1 MKISL
6 ENKRALVGGSSK
18 GLGFAVAKQLAISGA
33 KVTLVARNIYA
44 LKDNVNELNEL
55 TNCQHEYLEVNYN
68 NFEDYKEKIKKYII
82 GNPIDI
88 LINNTQGPKA
98 GDVESVSLDDY
109 QKSFDLL
116 FKSVVFTTNLC
127 LDHMKKNK
135 WGRII
140 NISSAS
146 ASIGNRGQSNYA
158 AAKAGVEAFTK
169 SLAKEVGKRDI
180 TINAVAPGF
189 ISTDMTENNK
199 GVNADYLAKE
209 IPLGRFGKPEEVASL
224 ISFMCSDGA
233 SYITGQTIHINGG
246 LYM

>member
-1 MKISL
+1 MKT
-6 ENKRALVGGSSK
+6 ALVTGASRGIGRAIALELKSKDFSIIGTATSKAGVDALIENGIEGYILDLNSPNSIGS
-18 GLGFAVAKQLAISGA
+18 FWEQ
-33 KVTLVARNIYA
+33 
-44 LKDNVNELNEL
+44 
-55 TNCQHEYLEVNYN
+55 LEVDKKNISILVN
-68 NFEDYKEKIKKYII
+68 NAGITRDNIVLRMSDDEWS
-82 GNPIDI
+82 DI
-88 LINNTQGPKA
+88 MNVHLNGTFQLCKR
-98 GDVESVSLDDY
+98 SL
-109 QKSFDLL
+109 KMML
-116 FKSVVFTTNLC
+116 
-127 LDHMKKNK
+127 KNK

-189 ISTDMTENNK
+189 IATDMTEQND
-199 GVNADYLAKE
+199 GVNAEYLIKE
-209 IPLGRFGKPEEVASL
+209 IPLGRFGEPEEVAVL
-224 ISFMCSDGA
+224 VDFLCSEKA

>member
-1 MKISL
+1 MKTALVTGATRGIGKAIAEKLKADNYKVLGTATTDSGVNTLNSNGIEGYLLDLNSKDSIDNFWSQLESDNKTISVL
-6 ENKRALVGGSSK
+6 VNNAGITRDNSILRMSDEEWSDIMNVHLYGTFQLSKRALK
-18 GLGFAVAKQLAISGA
+18 MML
-33 KVTLVARNIYA
+33 
-44 LKDNVNELNEL
+44 
-55 TNCQHEYLEVNYN
+55 
-68 NFEDYKEKIKKYII
+68 
-82 GNPIDI
+82 
-88 LINNTQGPKA
+88 
-98 GDVESVSLDDY
+98 
-109 QKSFDLL
+109 
-116 FKSVVFTTNLC
+116 
-127 LDHMKKNK
+127 KNK

-180 TINAVAPGF
+180 TINSVAPGF

-199 GVNADYLAKE
+199 GVNADYLVKE

>member
-1 MKISL
+1 MSDMKTALVTGATRGIGKAIAEQLKADNYKVLGTATSDSGVDTLNSNGMEGHLLDLNSKDSIENFWSKLESDNKTISVL
-6 ENKRALVGGSSK
+6 VNNAGITRDNIILRMSDEEWSDIMNVHLYGTFQLSKRALK
-18 GLGFAVAKQLAISGA
+18 MML
-33 KVTLVARNIYA
+33 
-44 LKDNVNELNEL
+44 
-55 TNCQHEYLEVNYN
+55 
-68 NFEDYKEKIKKYII
+68 
-82 GNPIDI
+82 
-88 LINNTQGPKA
+88 
-98 GDVESVSLDDY
+98 
-109 QKSFDLL
+109 
-116 FKSVVFTTNLC
+116 
-127 LDHMKKNK
+127 KNK

-180 TINAVAPGF
+180 TINSVAPGF

-199 GVNADYLAKE
+199 GVNADYLVKE

>member
-1 MKISL
+1 MKT
-6 ENKRALVGGSSK
+6 ALVTGASRGIGRAIALEFKEK
-18 GLGFAVAKQLAISGA
+18 GYSVIGTATSETGA
-33 KVTLVARNIYA
+33 T
-44 LKDNVNELNEL
+44 ELNDIGIQGYVL
-55 TNCQHEYLEVNYN
+55 DLNSHES
-68 NFEDYKEKIKKYII
+68 
-82 GNPIDI
+82 IDI
-88 LINNTQGPKA
+88 FWQKLEDNNQNISFLVNNA
-98 GDVESVSLDDY
+98 GITRDNIVLRMSDEEWSDIMNVHLYGTFQLCKRSLKMML
-109 QKSFDLL
+109 KS
-116 FKSVVFTTNLC
+116 
-127 LDHMKKNK
+127 K

-189 ISTDMTENNK
+189 ISTDMTENND
-199 GVNADYLAKE
+199 GVNEDYLIKE
-209 IPLGRFGKPEEVASL
+209 IPLGRFGEPAEVANL
-224 ISFMCSDGA
+224 VTFLCSEEA

>member
-1 MKISL
+1 MSDMKTALVTGASRGIGRAIAEKLKADSYRVLGTATSVSGVDTLNSNGIEGYLLDLNSKDSIDNFWSQLESDNKTISVL
-6 ENKRALVGGSSK
+6 VNNAGITRDNIILRMSDEEWSDIMNVHLYGTFQLSKRALK
-18 GLGFAVAKQLAISGA
+18 MML
-33 KVTLVARNIYA
+33 
-44 LKDNVNELNEL
+44 
-55 TNCQHEYLEVNYN
+55 
-68 NFEDYKEKIKKYII
+68 
-82 GNPIDI
+82 
-88 LINNTQGPKA
+88 
-98 GDVESVSLDDY
+98 
-109 QKSFDLL
+109 
-116 FKSVVFTTNLC
+116 
-127 LDHMKKNK
+127 KNK

-199 GVNADYLAKE
+199 GVNADYLVKE
-209 IPLGRFGKPEEVASL
+209 IPLGRFGEPEEVASL

>member
-1 MKISL
+1 MSDMKTALVTGATRGIGKAIAEKLKADNYKVLGTATSDSGVDTLNSNGIEGYLLDLNSKDSIENFWNKLESDNKTISVL
-6 ENKRALVGGSSK
+6 VNNAGITRDNIILRMSDEEWSNIMNVHLYGTFQLSKRALK
-18 GLGFAVAKQLAISGA
+18 MM
-33 KVTLVARNIYA
+33 
-44 LKDNVNELNEL
+44 LK
-55 TNCQHEYLEVNYN
+55 
-68 NFEDYKEKIKKYII
+68 K
-82 GNPIDI
+82 
-88 LINNTQGPKA
+88 
-98 GDVESVSLDDY
+98 
-109 QKSFDLL
+109 
-116 FKSVVFTTNLC
+116 
-127 LDHMKKNK
+127 K

-199 GVNADYLAKE
+199 GVNADHLVKE
-209 IPLGRFGKPEEVASL
+209 IPLGRFGDPEEVASL

>member
-1 MKISL
+1 MKTALVTGASRGIGRAIALEFKEKGYSVIGTATSETGAAELNDIGIQGYVLDLNSQESIGSFWQKLEDSNQNISL
-6 ENKRALVGGSSK
+6 LVNNAGITRDNIVLRMSDEEWSDIMNVHLYGTFQLCKRS
-18 GLGFAVAKQLAISGA
+18 
-33 KVTLVARNIYA
+33 
-44 LKDNVNELNEL
+44 LKMML
-55 TNCQHEYLEVNYN
+55 
-68 NFEDYKEKIKKYII
+68 
-82 GNPIDI
+82 
-88 LINNTQGPKA
+88 
-98 GDVESVSLDDY
+98 
-109 QKSFDLL
+109 KS
-116 FKSVVFTTNLC
+116 
-127 LDHMKKNK
+127 K

-189 ISTDMTENNK
+189 ISTDMTENND
-199 GVNADYLAKE
+199 GVNEDYLIKE
-209 IPLGRFGKPEEVASL
+209 IPLGRFGEPAEVASL
-224 ISFMCSDGA
+224 VTFLCSEEA

>member
-1 MKISL
+1 MKTALVTGASRGIGRAIALDFKEKGYSVIGTATSETGATELNDIGIQGYVLDLNSHESIDSFWQKLEDNNQNISL
-6 ENKRALVGGSSK
+6 LVNNAGITRDNIVLRMSDEEWSDIMNVHLYGTFQLCKRS
-18 GLGFAVAKQLAISGA
+18 
-33 KVTLVARNIYA
+33 
-44 LKDNVNELNEL
+44 LKMML
-55 TNCQHEYLEVNYN
+55 
-68 NFEDYKEKIKKYII
+68 
-82 GNPIDI
+82 
-88 LINNTQGPKA
+88 
-98 GDVESVSLDDY
+98 
-109 QKSFDLL
+109 KS
-116 FKSVVFTTNLC
+116 
-127 LDHMKKNK
+127 K

-189 ISTDMTENNK
+189 ISTDMTENND
-199 GVNADYLAKE
+199 GVNEDYLIKE
-209 IPLGRFGKPEEVASL
+209 IPLGRFGEPAEVANL
-224 ISFMCSDGA
+224 VTFLCSEEA

>member
-1 MKISL
+1 MKTALVTGASRGIGKAIAEKLKADNYRVLGTATNDSGVDTLNSNGIEGHLLDLNSKDSIENFWSKLESDNKAISVL
-6 ENKRALVGGSSK
+6 VNNAGITRDNIILRMSDEEWSDIMNVHLYGTFQLSKRALK
-18 GLGFAVAKQLAISGA
+18 MML
-33 KVTLVARNIYA
+33 
-44 LKDNVNELNEL
+44 
-55 TNCQHEYLEVNYN
+55 
-68 NFEDYKEKIKKYII
+68 
-82 GNPIDI
+82 
-88 LINNTQGPKA
+88 
-98 GDVESVSLDDY
+98 
-109 QKSFDLL
+109 
-116 FKSVVFTTNLC
+116 
-127 LDHMKKNK
+127 KNK

-169 SLAKEVGKRDI
+169 SLAKEVGRRDI

-199 GVNADYLAKE
+199 GVNEDYLVKE
-209 IPLGRFGKPEEVASL
+209 IPLGRFGKPDEVASL

>member
-1 MKISL
+1 MKTALVTGASRGIGRAIALEFKEKGYSVIGTATSETGASELNDIGIQGYVLDLNSHESIDIFWQNLEDNNQNISL
-6 ENKRALVGGSSK
+6 LVNNAGITRDNIVLRMSDEEWSDIMNVHLYGTFQLCKRS
-18 GLGFAVAKQLAISGA
+18 
-33 KVTLVARNIYA
+33 
-44 LKDNVNELNEL
+44 LKMML
-55 TNCQHEYLEVNYN
+55 
-68 NFEDYKEKIKKYII
+68 
-82 GNPIDI
+82 
-88 LINNTQGPKA
+88 
-98 GDVESVSLDDY
+98 
-109 QKSFDLL
+109 KS
-116 FKSVVFTTNLC
+116 
-127 LDHMKKNK
+127 K

-189 ISTDMTENNK
+189 ISTDMTENND
-199 GVNADYLAKE
+199 GVNEDYLIKE
-209 IPLGRFGKPEEVASL
+209 IPLGRFGEPAEVANL
-224 ISFMCSDGA
+224 VTFLCSEEA